1 MRLQVL
7 ILIILLGGVLRFTY
21 INWDSFQSFHPDE
34 RNISWAVTRIRFFS
48 QMNPQFFAYGGLP
61 VYLYRA
67 IGEVVVRVSG
77 NPDWLF
83 DWGHIAVIGRYISA
97 TLSTISILLIYFVGS
112 LYFSRPAGLASA
124 AFLAFSPWAI
134 REAHFSTTETML
146 VFFLLLLL
154 LFAKKIT
161 MERVLILGVVWG
173 VALGAKT
180 TSLLFGIIPLAAIW
194 IPDFLKK
201 FSRKFLFTVLLF
213 AAAGL
218 FFFLFSPYTI
228 LDFGHFRESMTY
240 ETGVALGRL
249 SVPYAL
255 QFVGTMP
262 YLYQITTMLW
272 QAGPLVIVGLLGLI
286 LLALQKKYIVFL
298 LFPLLYFTWAG
309 SWFAKFSRYNVPLLP
324 FITLAAAWLSV
335 ALIKR
340 FRVAGLT
347 FTALLLFITFLW
359 GMANWRV
366 YMRPQTK
373 IEATKWIYDHIPTE
387 TLIYTEHWNDG
398 LPLDLPDE
406 VNRVYYD
413 SRELLNVYDEPDNEE
428 KKAYYADKL
437 AAGDY
442 ILFSTRRIWATMPK
456 LKEKY
461 PVTSF
466 FYERLLRGELGYAE
480 VKRFTSY
487 PKLFGWEVNDDS
499 AEESVQVFDHP
510 TVRIFQN
517 TEYLSK
523 EEIYKRLMSSMGS

>member
-67 IGEVVVRVSG
+67 IGEVIVRVSH

-249 SVPYAL
+249 SVPYHAL
-255 QFVGTMP
+255 ASRSLSHRRTPRTYPPCAAKKIYCFSSFSPSVFHLGR
-262 YLYQITTMLW
+262 
-272 QAGPLVIVGLLGLI
+272 LVVC
-286 LLALQKKYIVFL
+286 KV
-298 LFPLLYFTWAG
+298 FPLQRPAVAIHHSRRRLAFCCVDKA
-309 SWFAKFSRYNVPLLP
+309 FSRCRSY
-324 FITLAAAWLSV
+324 FYCS
-335 ALIKR
+335 
-340 FRVAGLT
+340 
-347 FTALLLFITFLW
+347 ITFHYVFM
-359 GMANWRV
+359 G
-366 YMRPQTK
+366 
-373 IEATKWIYDHIPTE
+373 H
-387 TLIYTEHWNDG
+387 G
-398 LPLDLPDE
+398 
-406 VNRVYYD
+406 
-413 SRELLNVYDEPDNEE
+413 
-428 KKAYYADKL
+428 KL
-437 AAGDY
+437 A
-442 ILFSTRRIWATMPK
+442 RIYAPANQN
-456 LKEKY
+456 
-461 PVTSF
+461 
-466 FYERLLRGELGYAE
+466 RGHQMDL
-480 VKRFTSY
+480 
-487 PKLFGWEVNDDS
+487 
-499 AEESVQVFDHP
+499 
-510 TVRIFQN
+510 
-517 TEYLSK
+517 
-523 EEIYKRLMSSMGS
+523 